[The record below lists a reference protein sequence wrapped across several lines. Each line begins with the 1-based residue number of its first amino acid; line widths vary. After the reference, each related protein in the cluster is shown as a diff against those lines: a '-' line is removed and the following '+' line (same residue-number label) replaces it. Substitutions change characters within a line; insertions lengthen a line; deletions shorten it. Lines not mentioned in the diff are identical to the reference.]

1 MTSILKF
8 NRSLVL
14 AGSLAFSSI
23 AIAQLNTT
31 EQRASYAIGTDLANN
46 LISQGIELSVDAFL
60 LGLEDQLKS
69 NPLKLSEAEMADAI
83 REFMTLLESK
93 QNEQLKTLAEDNLKK
108 GQAFL
113 AENKKK
119 PDVVT
124 LDSGLQYRVIEK
136 GEGSKPK
143 DSDKI
148 IAHYRG
154 RLIDG
159 TEFDS
164 SYNRGTPIQFEL
176 SGVIPGWQQAIK
188 LMQPGAKWEV
198 FIPADLAYGMQ
209 GAGNAIGPN
218 ETLIFEIHFIT
229 TAVE

>member
-1 MTSILKF
+1 MPSSYLKP
-8 NRSLVL
+8 SLL
-14 AGSLAFSSI
+14 LIGALSFSGMASASLS
-23 AIAQLNTT
+23 TT
-31 EQRASYAIGTDLANN
+31 EQKASYTIGHDLANN
-46 LISQGIELSVDAFL
+46 LTQQGLEIDIDAFL

-69 NPLKLSEAEMADAI
+69 RTLKLSEDEMVDAI
-83 REFMTLLESK
+83 RQFTESLELK
-93 QNEQLKTLAEDNLKK
+93 QNKQLQLAADENLSK

-119 PDVVT
+119 PGIIT
-124 LDSGLQYRVIEK
+124 LDSGLQYRVVEQGKGATPSEK
-136 GEGSKPK
+136 
-143 DSDKI
+143 DVI
-148 IAHYRG
+148 IAHYSG

-176 SGVIPGWQQAIK
+176 GGVIAGWQQAIK

-198 FIPADLAYGMQ
+198 FIPSELAYGLR
-209 GAGNAIGPN
+209 GAGDAVGPN
-218 ETLIFEIHFIT
+218 EVLIFDIHFIT

>member
-8 NRSLVL
+8 NRSLAL

-23 AIAQLNTT
+23 AAAQLSTT

-46 LISQGIELSVDAFL
+46 LISQGIELNVDSFL

-69 NPLKLSEAEMADAI
+69 NPLKLSEAEMTDAI
-83 REFMTLLESK
+83 REFMTLLEAK
-93 QNEQLKTLAEDNLKK
+93 QNAQLQSQSEENLIK

-119 PDVVT
+119 PDIIT
-124 LDSGLQYRVIEK
+124 LESGLQYRVIEE
-136 GEGSKPK
+136 GEGAMPNEN
-143 DSDKI
+143 DRI

-164 SYNRGTPIQFEL
+164 SFNRGTPIQFEL
-176 SGVIPGWQQAIK
+176 NGVIPGWQEAIK
-188 LMQPGAKWEV
+188 RMRPGAKWEV
-198 FIPADLAYGMQ
+198 FIPAELAYGLQ